1 MWKSLTAL
9 ARSQSPRSR
18 RPESARDSIFS
29 SLRTRNFRLFATGQ
43 IFSNTGTWVQRI
55 AQDWLVLSLTGSAT
69 AVGITTALQF
79 LPTLLFGLVGGLIA
93 DRYPKRQILLFTQTG
108 LAAIAGILAVLTL
121 THQVEPWHVYVIAFG
136 LGLVTAVD
144 NPTRQSFAN
153 EMVGPDQLRN
163 AISINSSVFQLGG
176 LIGPAISGALISA
189 VGPGYSFAINALSYA
204 APLAALLRMR
214 TGELHAIPQVTAG
227 AGQLRDGLRYAVRQ
241 PAVLWPT
248 VLAGV
253 FGMFTCNLP
262 VTLAAYAKSVFH
274 SGPGGY
280 GLLSAVVAVG
290 SIAGALLSAR
300 LRRTG
305 LGTLIGF
312 GAVLAAIDMLS
323 AAVPGQAMLC
333 LLLLPI
339 GAGTLLL
346 LTATNS
352 TVQMAAHDAIR
363 GRVMG
368 IYLLVFIGGAAIGGP
383 LLGLIDQH
391 LGPRDG
397 MFLAGAV
404 PAVATALIAARL
416 AARRTGRAGGTDGA
430 GDAGRAGQTGP
441 GSSLR
446 RLPGR
451 VLRPLRGP
459 AMAEAPGP
467 GTAGHCE
474 RGGGAR
480 VHGSRARPR
489 VTGAPVPERHRAGD
503 QPYRWCRGAS
513 RSGRYPGRTAR
524 VRAGGRRSSGR
535 PYPSP

>member
-1 MWKSLTAL
+1 M
-9 ARSQSPRSR
+9 
-18 RPESARDSIFS
+18 FS
-29 SLRTRNFRLFATGQ
+29 SLTSRNFRLFATGQ

-69 AVGITTALQF
+69 AVGITTAMQF

-93 DRYPKRQILLFTQTG
+93 DRYPKRRILLVTQTG
-108 LAAIAGILAVLTL
+108 MATVAGILAVLTL
-121 THQVEPWHVYVIAFG
+121 THQVAAWHVYVIAFA

-153 EMVGPDQLRN
+153 EMVGPGQLRN

-204 APLAALLRMR
+204 APVTALLRMR
-214 TGELHAIPQVTAG
+214 TSELHAMPEVTAR
-227 AGQLRDGLRYAVRQ
+227 AGQLRDGLRYAVSH

-262 VTLAAYAKSVFH
+262 VTLAAYARSVFH

-290 SIAGALLSAR
+290 SIAGALISAR
-300 LRRTG
+300 MRRTR
-305 LGTLIGF
+305 LRTLIVF

-323 AAVPGQAMLC
+323 AAVPGQALLC

-339 GAGTLLL
+339 GACTLLL

-352 TVQMAAHDAIR
+352 TVQVAAHDAIR

-383 LLGLIDQH
+383 LLGLVDQH
-391 LGPRDG
+391 IGPRAG
-397 MFLAGAV
+397 MLLAGAV
-404 PAVATALIAARL
+404 PAVATALIAAKL
-416 AARRTGRAGGTDGA
+416 ASGRTRP
-430 GDAGRAGQTGP
+430 RP
-441 GSSLR
+441 SLR
-446 RLPGR
+446 RSLAGRPEPETGGRLERADSARVREDQPRPRATDARRQVTPGTRPVGADQGHRRNVVRRLASRHAHTNPAHPGR
-451 VLRPLRGP
+451 GP
-459 AMAEAPGP
+459 RAPGP
-467 GTAGHCE
+467 KRPGN
-474 RGGGAR
+474 
-480 VHGSRARPR
+480 VSR
-489 VTGAPVPERHRAGD
+489 
-503 QPYRWCRGAS
+503 W
-513 RSGRYPGRTAR
+513 
-524 VRAGGRRSSGR
+524 
-535 PYPSP
+535 